1 MYAVNKPKDTGK
13 HYNKLY
19 YKTLGENPEYSR
31 VQKKTRSQGLN
42 LILRQ
47 AYSHYFFIFTIFKTQ
62 KETNNYNIGLSR
74 NTLA

>member
-31 VQKKTRSQGLN
+31 VQ
-42 LILRQ
+42 
-47 AYSHYFFIFTIFKTQ
+47 
-62 KETNNYNIGLSR
+62 
-74 NTLA
+74 